1 LIHISQP
8 LSGRPHPRPSVVLH
22 LAAVLA
28 ALVASGLLLL
38 AGQAQNQAETLGRV
52 FGLPVGKLLAGTGA
66 GLTLAISLHLTR
78 FRHQHPAL
86 VRAAWA
92 ASSLVL
98 GLVAWSVVTPRL
110 NLPQELGTLQ
120 NAGALAF
127 FLTVSYLAVGTAPKT
142 ISHVHLEVNPTV
154 RRWVLVAGVVMVS
167 QMLLGALVRYAGAT
181 GGALW
186 ENEEATKMVF
196 RLHRLGSLATVGL
209 VAFSAIAMI
218 VVTAT
223 RPWLR
228 GLAATVVLLVV
239 GQALLGIRSVADALP
254 LTSIQAHI
262 GLGVALL
269 AAQWGLYLGSSSS
282 QATSRVVSLRALGR
296 EIIAL
301 TKPRIS
307 AMVIATFGGG
317 LWLAPQ
323 SHETWR
329 GLVSLAGTLLIVGA
343 ANALNMYL
351 ERDIDGLMK
360 RTRNRPLP
368 QGRLSADAAVA
379 TGTALLCASL
389 PLMLMGGNGLTC
401 LLGFIAFVSYVFM
414 YTPMKQRSSIA
425 LFVGAVPGALPPLM
439 GWTTA
444 AGAMD
449 TPGLVLFGVL
459 FLWQIPHFLAISVFR
474 VQEYTQAGF
483 KVMPAEYGMRA
494 TRVWALTCAIAM
506 VLVSLALGPL
516 GITGWIYGVAASL
529 LGATFVVWTAAGYRK
544 ANLQGPGA
552 SKWGRSLFAVSIV
565 YLMLLFVFLSLDH
578 LLT

>member
-1 LIHISQP
+1 MIQISQP
-8 LSGRPHPRPSVVLH
+8 LSGRPHAQPSVVLH
-22 LAAVLA
+22 IAAVVA
-28 ALVASGLLLL
+28 ALVACGLLLV
-38 AGQAQNQAETLGRV
+38 AGSAQTHAEALGKILGV
-52 FGLPVGKLLAGTGA
+52 PVGRILGVTGA
-66 GLTLAISLHLTR
+66 GITLAISVHLTR

-98 GLVAWSVVTPRL
+98 GLVVWSVLAPRL
-110 NLPQELGTLQ
+110 DLPAELGTLQ

-127 FLTVSYLAVGTAPKT
+127 FLTVSYLAVGTAPRAL
-142 ISHVHLEVNPTV
+142 SHAQVEVNPTV

-186 ENEEATKMVF
+186 ANEEATTMVF
-196 RLHRLGSLATVGL
+196 RLHRLGSIATVGL
-209 VAFSAIAMI
+209 VSFSAIAMY
-218 VVTAT
+218 VVTPT
-223 RPWLR
+223 RHWLR
-228 GLAATVVLLVV
+228 GLAATVVLLVI
-239 GQALLGIRSVADALP
+239 GQALLGVRSVADALP
-254 LTSIQAHI
+254 LTSLQAHI

-269 AAQWGLYLGSSSS
+269 AAQWGLYLGSASRQASSR
-282 QATSRVVSLRALGR
+282 AVSLRALGR
-296 EIIAL
+296 EIVAL

-323 SHETWR
+323 THETWR

-360 RTRNRPLP
+360 RTKNRPLP

-389 PLMLMGGNGLTC
+389 PLMLLGGNGLTC

-414 YTPMKQRSSIA
+414 YTPMKQKSSIA

-444 AGAMD
+444 TGAMD
-449 TPGLVLFGVL
+449 TPGLILFGVL

-494 TRVWALTCAIAM
+494 TRLWALACAIAM

-516 GITGWIYGVAASL
+516 GITGWIYGISASL

-544 ANLQGPGA
+544 ANLEGPGA
-552 SKWGRSLFAVSIV
+552 AKWGRSLFGVSIV

-578 LLT
+578 LLA

>member
-1 LIHISQP
+1 M
-8 LSGRPHPRPSVVLH
+8 
-22 LAAVLA
+22 AV
-28 ALVASGLLLL
+28 
-38 AGQAQNQAETLGRV
+38 AGGTLT
-52 FGLPVGKLLAGTGA
+52 F
-66 GLTLAISLHLTR
+66 AISLHLTK
-78 FRHQHPAL
+78 FRHQQPGL

-92 ASSLVL
+92 ACSLVL
-98 GLVAWSVVTPRL
+98 GLVLWTTLAPRL
-110 NLPQELGTLQ
+110 NLPKELGTLQ

-127 FLTVSYLAVGTAPKT
+127 FLTVLYLAVGTAPRA
-142 ISHVHLEVNPTV
+142 ISATQAALNPRV

-181 GGALW
+181 GGSLWADDNATAL
-186 ENEEATKMVF
+186 VF
-196 RLHRLGSLATVGL
+196 RLHRLGSLATVVL
-209 VAFSAIAMI
+209 VSFSAMAMYY
-218 VVTAT
+218 VTAA

-228 GLAATVVLLVV
+228 GLAATVVLLVIA
-239 GQALLGIRSVADALP
+239 QAMLGIRSVTEALP
-254 LTSIQAHI
+254 LSSLQVHI

-269 AAQWGLYLGSSSS
+269 AAQWGLYLGSAPA
-282 QATSRVVSLRALGR
+282 QASHRHVSIRVVGR

-323 SHETWR
+323 TQATWR
-329 GLVSLAGTLLIVGA
+329 GLVALAGTLLIVGA

-360 RTRNRPLP
+360 RTKNRPLP

-389 PLMLMGGNGLTC
+389 PLMLLGGNGLTC
-401 LLGFIAFVSYVFM
+401 LLGFIAFGSYVFM
-414 YTPMKQRSSIA
+414 YTPLKQKSSIA

-444 AGAMD
+444 TGRMD
-449 TPGLVLFGVL
+449 TPGLVLFGIL

-474 VQEYTQAGF
+474 VQDYSQAGF

-494 TRVWALTCAIAM
+494 TRMWALWCAVAM
-506 VLVSLALGPL
+506 VVVSLALGPL
-516 GITGWIYGVAASL
+516 GVTGWIYGVSAAV
-529 LGATFVVWTAAGYRK
+529 LGATFVAWTAAGYRTPY
-544 ANLQGPGA
+544 LQAPGA
-552 SKWGRSLFAVSIV
+552 AKWGRSLFAASIV
-565 YLMLLFVFLSLDH
+565 YLMLLFAALSIDRLFV
-578 LLT
+578 